1 MDTIKLKKMFLDF
14 FKEKNHHIIGFSPLI
29 PENDPTVL
37 FTTAG
42 MHPLVPFLVGQ
53 QHPLG
58 RRLASNQICI
68 RTTDIDEVGD
78 KSHFTF
84 FEMLGNWSLGN
95 YFKKEAIEYSFEFL
109 TSEKYLNLNKNKL
122 AFTCFNGEVENNIS
136 KDIDAFNHWC
146 ELGVNKKRVAYL
158 ERKDNWWGPAG
169 NSGPCGP
176 DSEIFY
182 WSSSEV
188 SAPEVFDPSDSRWVE
203 IWNLVFMQY
212 YKNKDG
218 TYSQLDQKNIDTG
231 LGVERVCAILNGED
245 DVFFTGKVHEI
256 LKYLEETISIPITDI
271 NLKSF
276 KIIVDHLRAS
286 VFILADNRCT
296 GPSNVDQGY
305 VLRRFIRRS
314 IRHAN
319 LLGFKNYFI
328 KIIAERI
335 IELYSDEYPHVFER
349 AEFILENLDK
359 EENKFSKTLENGLKE
374 FNKIISKKRNITS
387 KEAFLLYQSY
397 GFPIE
402 VIEELASEQSIVVDV
417 DGFYTEYTQHQK
429 LSRIGAEKKFTGGL
443 SEDNLNT
450 RKLHTATHILNEVL
464 RKNISQ
470 DIKQKGSN
478 INSERLRF
486 DFNFSRKLTLDELQ
500 LIENKVNEV
509 IFKDFKVTKEKM
521 KLEDAIKSGAQS
533 EFGTKYPSEVWVYSI
548 GDFSKEI
555 CMGPHVQHTSE
566 LGRFKIKKEQS
577 VASGVRRIKAV
588 LENSF

>member
-319 LLGFKNYFI
+319 LLGFKNSFI
-328 KIIAERI
+328 KVIAEKI
-335 IELYSDEYPHVFER
+335 IELYSNEYSQVFER

-402 VIEELASEQSIVVDV
+402 VIEELASEQSIFVDV

>member
-319 LLGFKNYFI
+319 LLGFKNSFI
-328 KIIAERI
+328 KVIAEKI
-335 IELYSDEYPHVFER
+335 IELYSNEYSQVFER

-417 DGFYTEYTQHQK
+417 DGFYNEYTQHQK
-429 LSRIGAEKKFTGGL
+429 LSRIGAEKKFAGGL